1 MKKLI
6 LFFVAVLFA
15 VNVSAERGSW
25 VVSGRIGFISMGSS
39 WNQYNSD
46 TSSEGYSSSFLIAP
60 NLQYFL
66 TDRFLLGAGVSFQ
79 TSTSSHSERSNTL
92 GIGAL
97 VRYYFLKN
105 QRFGIFGQ
113 ANANVSFGSNSMA
126 DGSSF
131 EAGIAP
137 GVQYFI
143 NSRWSLEAQTRLL
156 ALGFSSSR
164 SEMHD
169 TNDTQRLS
177 YFSVGVNQP
186 SPFSFSVNF
195 HF

>member
-6 LFFVAVLFA
+6 LFFIAVLFA

-25 VVSGRIGFISMGSS
+25 VVSGRIGFNSMNSS

-46 TSSEGYSSSFLIAP
+46 TSSEGYLRSLLIAP

-66 TDRFLLGAGVSFQ
+66 TDRFLLGAGASFQ
-79 TSTSSHSERSNTL
+79 TSTSSHSDRSNIF
-92 GIGAL
+92 GVGAL
-97 VRYYFLKN
+97 GRYYFLKN

-113 ANANVSFGSNSMA
+113 ANANISFGSNHIA
-126 DGSSF
+126 DGTSF
-131 EAGIAP
+131 EAGIVP

-143 NSRWSLEAQTRLL
+143 NSRWSLEAQTHLL

-169 TNDTQRLS
+169 TNNTQRLS
-177 YFSVGVNQP
+177 HFSVGVNQP